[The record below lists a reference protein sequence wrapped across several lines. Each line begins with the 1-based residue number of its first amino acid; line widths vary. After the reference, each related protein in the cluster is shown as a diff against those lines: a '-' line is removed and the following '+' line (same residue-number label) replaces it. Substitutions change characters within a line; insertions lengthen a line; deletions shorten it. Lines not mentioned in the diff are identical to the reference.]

1 MFTGIIEEVGKIKKI
16 EKKENSQTLV
26 IQCQELLEGTKQG
39 DSIAVNGICLTVTK
53 INQDSYE
60 VDVMPETVKR
70 TSLKEVKKDDEV
82 NLERAVKIEGR
93 LRRTYCFW
101 AY

>member
-1 MFTGIIEEVGKIKKI
+1 MFTGIIEEVGKIRKI
-16 EKKENSQTLV
+16 EKRGNSQTLV
-26 IQCQELLEGTKQG
+26 IQCKQLLAGTKPG

-70 TSLKEVKKDDEV
+70 TSLKEIKKDDEV
-82 NLERAVKIEGR
+82 NLERAIKVEGR
-93 LRRTYCFW
+93 LRRAYCFR